1 MFFFAEM
8 DPAESLGL
16 KRNSNDVGWEY
27 GFLCDPKNPDR
38 VKCKL
43 CGKEMG
49 GGVYRI
55 KEHIAHRKGNVTS
68 CPSSSKQDQSKCM
81 KAVFESY
88 NKKKRKI
95 KNEDADVNNLLNG
108 GEPPRIAQGP
118 MDKFVTAVTP
128 PPQEVSSGGQENSN
142 DTHVVSQ
149 LCARW
154 IYQSG
159 LPFNAIDS
167 DSFRS
172 FCEALG
178 QLGPGWVPP
187 SQFELRETLLKEEE
201 ETIKEKL
208 KSLELERERNG
219 CSILIDAWSDIMNL
233 CVNSRGGTF
242 YLSSMKE
249 SQTGTSVFEYVDK
262 CIEDV
267 GPEKVVQVIITDGAD
282 NNLAA
287 AKMLKEKR
295 PGIFWSSCA
304 AHTVNLMLE
313 DIVKL
318 PKISKYIDKA
328 KALTLFVYAHEKT
341 FAVMRHHTKEK
352 DVVRAGVTRF
362 ATTFLTLQS
371 LLEKKQQLMSIFVSY
386 KWDRC
391 KDSIYMNGRFCY
403 YTCLSPAFW
412 NGVSRVVSVLEPLV
426 KVLKMVEGER
436 KPSMGFIYGELLEAK
451 RCIKAATNNLEKYYQ
466 PILEIIDEKIRGRLD
481 SPLHLAAYLLNP
493 FYFYNKP
500 DVVKL
505 DETLMNGFLTCVET
519 FYHGELEKQEKVINH
534 EFRVYQDK
542 LGFFGKPY
550 ALRGCEQNTDEFDL
564 GCCCSLPLFIES
576 CL

>member
-1 MFFFAEM
+1 
-8 DPAESLGL
+8 
-16 KRNSNDVGWEY
+16 
-27 GFLCDPKNPDR
+27 
-38 VKCKL
+38 
-43 CGKEMG
+43 
-49 GGVYRI
+49 
-55 KEHIAHRKGNVTS
+55 
-68 CPSSSKQDQSKCM
+68 
-81 KAVFESY
+81 
-88 NKKKRKI
+88 
-95 KNEDADVNNLLNG
+95 
-108 GEPPRIAQGP
+108 
-118 MDKFVTAVTP
+118 
-128 PPQEVSSGGQENSN
+128 
-142 DTHVVSQ
+142 
-149 LCARW
+149 
-154 IYQSG
+154 
-159 LPFNAIDS
+159 
-167 DSFRS
+167 
-172 FCEALG
+172 
-178 QLGPGWVPP
+178 
-187 SQFELRETLLKEEE
+187 
-201 ETIKEKL
+201 
-208 KSLELERERNG
+208 
-219 CSILIDAWSDIMNL
+219 MNL

-267 GPEKVVQVIITDGAD
+267 GPEKVVQVITDGAD
-282 NNLAA
+282 NNLAAA

-313 DIVKL
+313 DIFKL

-341 FAVMRHHTKEK
+341 FAVMRHDTKEK

-362 ATTFLTLQS
+362 ATTFLPLQS

-412 NGVSRVVSVLEPLV
+412 NGVSRVVNVLEPLV
-426 KVLKMVEGER
+426 KVLKMVEGEK

-451 RCIKAATNNLEKYYQ
+451 RCIKAATNNLEKYYH
-466 PILEIIDEKIRGRLD
+466 PIFEIIDEKIRGRLD

-493 FYFYNKP
+493 FYLYNKP

-519 FYHGELEKQEKVINH
+519 FYHEHWWSMYGCTVRNLAILARKILSLTSCSSGCQRNWSTFKQIHKSERNRLDADRMDSLVYVQFNSNLLNKRKRIKEVGEYDMLVGDDGENVEEWFVEVGQGEEDEHIDEDDEDSAFH
-534 EFRVYQDK
+534 IEF
-542 LGFFGKPY
+542 
-550 ALRGCEQNTDEFDL
+550 ESEDEL
-564 GCCCSLPLFIES
+564 M
-576 CL
+576 